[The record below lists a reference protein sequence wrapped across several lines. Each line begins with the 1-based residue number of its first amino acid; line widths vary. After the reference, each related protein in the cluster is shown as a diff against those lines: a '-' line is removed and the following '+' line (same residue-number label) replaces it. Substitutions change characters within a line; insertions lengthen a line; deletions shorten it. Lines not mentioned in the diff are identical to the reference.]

1 MFCITTYY
9 MSTQNATK
17 WVESWKYKVQ
27 KQKTTKLIIVNY
39 ASKI

>member
-1 MFCITTYY
+1 
-9 MSTQNATK
+9 MSIQNATK

-27 KQKTTKLIIVNY
+27 KQKTTTLIIVNY